1 MEARQL
7 QTQKLAPKMIQS
19 MEILQL
25 PVMALQERVDQELNE
40 NPMLEV
46 EEEETQRESSTEDK
60 EDPNK
65 PIESERELVVE
76 DNQSNTE
83 DFERLANMDGEM
95 PQNFDDFRT
104 SANRTQEAQD
114 RQHDLMANAMERPES
129 LNDFLLHQLSELE
142 LDSEVEA

>member
-1 MEARQL
+1 MRLSFGMEARQL

-25 PVMALQERVDQELNE
+25 PVLALQERVEQEINE

-46 EEEETQRESSTEDK
+46 EDDETPRETESDDPA
-60 EDPNK
+60 DPNK
-65 PIESERELVVE
+65 PTESERELVVS
-76 DNQSNTE
+76 DDQSNKE

-114 RQHDLMANAMERPES
+114 RQHDLMANALAIKSCWRS
-129 LNDFLLHQLSELE
+129 
-142 LDSEVEA
+142 

>member
-1 MEARQL
+1 MRLSFGMEARQL

-25 PVMALQERVDQELNE
+25 PVLALQERVEQEINE

-46 EEEETQRESSTEDK
+46 EEEDSVEAPIEDKDDPNSPTED
-60 EDPNK
+60 
-65 PIESERELVVE
+65 ERELVVE

-83 DFERLANMDGEM
+83 DFERLANMDSEM

-114 RQHDLMANAMERPES
+114 RQH
-129 LNDFLLHQLSELE
+129 
-142 LDSEVEA
+142 